1 MHRLFSLLLCLWM
14 IALPAYADV
23 LTIPYSFVAGTPT
36 NVSKMN
42 SNFNA
47 ISTVVNGNLD
57 DSNIKTA
64 ANIALT
70 KLNLT
75 QELPILRS
83 AANRCFSAGVTGDTN
98 YRLSIFSDGTIKFGA
113 GGASAQDL
121 MIERQDANTI
131 AIRDAGDTVNKNL
144 EAGSLALTTALP
156 VTSGGTGLSS
166 IGANGSYL
174 GVSGGAFAFLSSP
187 SPISFTYSSKTAN
200 FSASAQN
207 AYGVSTAGGAVVCTL
222 PTAVGIDG
230 QEIVVSLRTAGNALT
245 FNTTSS
251 QTIDGQASGAIV
263 TGVRYNTYRFM
274 SDGANWIME

>member
-83 AANRCFSAGVTGDTN
+83 AANRCFSAGVTGDTS

-144 EAGSLALTTALP
+144 QAGALTLTTPLSAANGGTGITTATDGQTIQWSGGAWVAATAGSAWTTSAKSAGFTANDAGNTFYLITASSDIAVTLPASPADGRVYKFQRVSGSALTTL
-156 VTSGGTGLSS
+156 T
-166 IGANGSYL
+166 ANG
-174 GVSGGAFAFLSSP
+174 A
-187 SPISFTYSSKTAN
+187 
-200 FSASAQN
+200 
-207 AYGVSTAGGAVVCTL
+207 
-222 PTAVGIDG
+222 
-230 QEIVVSLRTAGNALT
+230 
-245 FNTTSS
+245 
-251 QTIDGQASGAIV
+251 QTIRYGDAADTTLIIDSGCVELIAV
-263 TGVRYNTYRFM
+263 TGGWVVT
-274 SDGANWIME
+274 